1 MADSAVEPIPE
12 GYHSLTPSLTVR
24 GAADA
29 IEFYKR
35 AFGAVE
41 VSRAV
46 APDGKSL
53 WHAELQIGDS
63 RLMLTDEMPDMGGYA
78 PPATGAVGF
87 AVWLYVEDV
96 DVTFDRAVR
105 AGAKAQMPVNDTF
118 WGDRFGG
125 LQDPFGH
132 NWAIAT
138 RKENLSD
145 EEVRRRADE
154 FVASM
159 SGSQPAS

>member
-1 MADSAVEPIPE
+1 MADSAVSPIPE

-29 IEFYKR
+29 IEFYER

-41 VSRAV
+41 KSRAL
-46 APDGKSL
+46 APDGKRL

-63 RLMLTDEMPDMGGYA
+63 RLMLTDEMPEMGGLA
-78 PPATGAVGF
+78 PPPTGAVGF
-87 AVWLYVEDV
+87 SVWLYVEDV
-96 DVTFDRAVR
+96 DAVFDRAVR
-105 AGAKAQMPVNDTF
+105 AGAKSQMPVNDTF

-138 RKENLSD
+138 RKENLSE
-145 EEVRRRADE
+145 EEVRRRADA
-154 FVASM
+154 FIASM
-159 SGSQPAS
+159 SGSQQG